1 MTLRRAGGKAGVEIL
16 DFDAVPFNY
25 LTDSL
30 SERSYVVTI
39 RFDGTQSRTLR
50 PRSIRAESSERRR
63 RIAGPA
69 CARHKEKEKGPRV
82 SPWAFQIFIP
92 ATSYFPT
99 QLP

>member
-50 PRSIRAESSERRR
+50 PRSIRNESS
-63 RIAGPA
+63 AGGAPGPA
-69 CARHKEKEKGPRV
+69 FARHKEKEKGPRV
-82 SPWAFQIFIP
+82 SPWAFQNFIP